1 MGDGESYQRRKGTIK
16 KKKKA
21 DGENT
26 SQKKLNKEEIK
37 TNSSALISQALQIRA
52 FLTE

>member
-16 KKKKA
+16 KKKA

-26 SQKKLNKEEIK
+26 SQKKPNKEEIK